1 MKKVRSGTRS
11 SAARADGTPKN
22 VDEYLAV
29 LPEPARSTLNNIRAA
44 IRSAVPAE
52 TTETISYG
60 IPAFKHKRVLVWF
73 AAFSKHSSLFPTA
86 AVIDA
91 FKHELQAFPI
101 SKGTIKFPLDKPLP
115 LALIKK
121 IVRARVA
128 QLATK

>member
-1 MKKVRSGTRS
+1 MKKAKSRNRRS
-11 SAARADGTPKN
+11 SAKLSRAPKN
-22 VDEYLAV
+22 VAEYLARV
-29 LPEPARSTLNNIRAA
+29 PQPARGAFRKMREA
-44 IRSAVPAE
+44 IRSVVPPQAV
-52 TTETISYG
+52 ETISYG

-73 AAFSKHSSLFPTA
+73 AAFSKHCSLFPTA

-128 QLATK
+128 QLGTK

>member
-1 MKKVRSGTRS
+1 MKKAKSRNRRS
-11 SAARADGTPKN
+11 SAKLGRAPKN
-22 VDEYLAV
+22 VAEYLARV
-29 LPEPARSTLNNIRAA
+29 PQPARSAFRKMREA
-44 IRSAVPAE
+44 IRSVVPPQAV
-52 TTETISYG
+52 ETISYG